1 VTRTGLTLVG
11 EGFSPW
17 TEKARWALDH
27 YGVRYRYEEYAPLVD
42 EPWLRLRARRLRG
55 RISVPFLLGPGLAVG
70 DSFAIAREA
79 ERLGDGAPLL
89 PPDLLAA
96 IEAWNARSDRLI
108 AAGRAQVLA
117 RTDASAAA
125 QAESLPAFVPPALRP
140 RLAGLT
146 RLGTAYIRWKYAV
159 RPVPDELLEVDL
171 AAVRAAIGTRHPA
184 TPREPGYLLDRFTY
198 ADVAVAAALQALRPH
213 GRFPA
218 ALGPAQRDT
227 WARPALAARW
237 EDVLAWRDLL
247 IDRHRAGSAPS

>member
-1 VTRTGLTLVG
+1 MARAGLTLVG

-27 YGVRYRYEEYAPLVD
+27 HGVRYRYEEYAPLVD

-55 RISVPFLLGPGLAVG
+55 RISVPFLLGPGLSLG

-79 ERLGDGAPLL
+79 ERIGDGVPLL
-89 PPDLLAA
+89 PPDLLPA
-96 IEAWNARSDRLI
+96 IAAWNERSERLI

-125 QAESLPAFVPPALRP
+125 QAESLPAFVPEALRP
-140 RLAGLT
+140 RLAGVA
-146 RLGTAYIRWKYAV
+146 RLGTAYIRRKYGV
-159 RPVPDELLEVDL
+159 RPVPDEDLDADL
-171 AAVRAAIGTRHPA
+171 AAVRAALARGHPTA
-184 TPREPGYLLDRFTY
+184 PEALRYLLGRFTF
-198 ADVAVAAALQALRPH
+198 ADVAVAAALQVLRPH

-237 EDVLAWRDLL
+237 EDVLAWRDLM
-247 IDRHRAGSAPS
+247 IDRHRPGS